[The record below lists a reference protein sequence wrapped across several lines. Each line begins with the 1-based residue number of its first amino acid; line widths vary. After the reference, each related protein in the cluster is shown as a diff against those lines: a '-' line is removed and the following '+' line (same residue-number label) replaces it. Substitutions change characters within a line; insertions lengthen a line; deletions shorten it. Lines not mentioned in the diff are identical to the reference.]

1 MARERISI
9 IGGSGD
15 QGKGLALRWARAGYE
30 IVIGS
35 RDHERAA
42 AAADDI
48 RQRAGGDASTSGA
61 INADAAR
68 AAPTVVLTVPFAA
81 QAATLAEIREHL
93 SPGALYIDVTVP
105 LANAVGGKLTQVLGV
120 WDGSAAEQAARILGD
135 RVDVISAFHN
145 AGAGALQDLETPL
158 ECDILVC
165 GNSKSAKEKTRA
177 LVEAISGSRYVDAGP
192 LSNSRT
198 VEAITAL
205 LVGIN
210 IRYKTHSGIRITGV

>member
-1 MARERISI
+1 MARERIAI

-30 IVIGS
+30 IIIGS

-48 RQRAGGDASTSGA
+48 RQRVGGEVAASGA
-61 INADAAR
+61 VNAEASR

-81 QAATLAEIREHL
+81 QAATLGEIREQL
-93 SPGALYIDVTVP
+93 SPGTLFIDVTVP

-135 RVDVISAFHN
+135 RVEVVSAFHN
-145 AGAGALQDLETPL
+145 AGAGALQDIATPV

-177 LVEAISGSRYVDAGP
+177 LVEVISGCRFVDAGP

-205 LVGIN
+205 LVGVN

>member
-30 IVIGS
+30 VVIGS
-35 RDHERAA
+35 RDRDRAM

-48 RQRAGGDASTSGA
+48 RERAGREVTASGA
-61 INADAAR
+61 LNTEAASAAR
-68 AAPTVVLTVPFAA
+68 VVVLCVPFAA
-81 QAATLAEIREHL
+81 QAATLGEIREHL
-93 SPGALYIDVTVP
+93 NPETLFIDVTVP
-105 LANAVGGKLTQVLGV
+105 LAVAVGGKLTQVLGV

-135 RVDVISAFHN
+135 RVDVVSAFHN
-145 AGAGALQDLETPL
+145 AGAAALQDFEKPV
-158 ECDILVC
+158 ECDVLVC

-177 LVEAISGSRYVDAGP
+177 LVEVISGCRYVDAGP

-210 IRYKTHSGIRITGV
+210 MRYKTHSGIRITGV